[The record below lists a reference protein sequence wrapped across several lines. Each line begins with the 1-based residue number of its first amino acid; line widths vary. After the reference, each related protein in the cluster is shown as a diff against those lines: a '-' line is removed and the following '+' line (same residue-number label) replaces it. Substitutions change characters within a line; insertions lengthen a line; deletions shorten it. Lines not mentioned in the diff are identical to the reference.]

1 MRLARTNDVTLTRY
15 RLYGER
21 CSGTNFLRALIARNL
36 PDLTFSNSYNWE
48 KHDFVNPAFCHD
60 DELGLVIV
68 RGALDWIRSI
78 HRNPHQAGD
87 WFKPAGFSDFIR
99 HEWSSVF
106 NTELISGQVMEDV
119 TGRELM
125 LDRHPMTGARIANV
139 VELRNLKIRSQLKV
153 RHLYRNWMIL
163 CYEEVRDDP
172 ATFVAALSRLT
183 RQKPVEQLV
192 PVNEDMAQSAWADRR
207 NQPYAEITPDDLRF
221 IAATLDLS
229 QEHWLGFDYPELSQ
243 RQPGA

>member
-36 PDLTFSNSYNWE
+36 PDLAFSNSYNWE

-68 RGALDWIRSI
+68 RGALDWLKSI
-78 HRNPHQAGD
+78 YRNPHQAGY
-87 WFKPAGFSDFIR
+87 WFKPLDFSDFIR
-99 HEWSSVF
+99 HEWSSIF
-106 NTELISGQVMEDV
+106 NTQLISGQITAEVA
-119 TGRELM
+119 GREFM
-125 LDRHPMTGARIANV
+125 LDRHPLTGARIANV
-139 VELRNLKIRSQLKV
+139 VELRNLKLRSQLKV

-163 CYEEVRDDP
+163 RYEEVRDDP
-172 ATFVAALSRLT
+172 AAFVSALARLT
-183 RQKPVEQLV
+183 RQKAAEELV
-192 PVNEDMAQSAWADRR
+192 PVNEDMAQSAAAGRR
-207 NQPYAEITPDDLRF
+207 NQLYAEMTPDDLTF
-221 IAATLDLS
+221 IAASLDLS